1 MVLALFRGMHHL
13 NPQYS
18 TVNAKEA
25 KYTLLEY
32 KTKLKRMHTLDSP
45 FSISFF
51 KEQSFNNT
59 GPQVR
64 K

>member
-25 KYTLLEY
+25 KYTHLEY
-32 KTKLKRMHTLDSP
+32 KTKLKRMHTLDS
-45 FSISFF
+45 
-51 KEQSFNNT
+51 K
-59 GPQVR
+59 
-64 K
+64 